1 MNTRD
6 LLIEIGTEELPPKAL
21 KTLSRAFLA
30 GIHNGLKSAG
40 LEFEDLVNYA
50 SPRRLSVLVIELQ
63 EKQEDKPVERRGP
76 ALAAAFDDDGCP
88 TQAAKGFAK
97 SCGVEVEELDKL
109 ETEKGSWLTYSNLQK
124 GESVQTLITDIINK
138 SLDALPI
145 PKRMR
150 WSDLKDQFVRPV
162 HWVVLL
168 FGDEVI
174 DTKILG
180 VKTGRETRGHRF
192 HHPETLYIGE
202 PVAYAPLLETEG
214 HVIVEFEARREA
226 IRAQI
231 LEIANTVKGTAV
243 IDDALL
249 DEVTS
254 MVEWPQ
260 AVLGNFD
267 ERFLDV
273 PGEALISAMKGHQKY
288 FHLLDPDEKLM
299 PHFITI
305 SNIESKEPDKVREGN
320 ERVIRP
326 RLSDSEFFWK
336 QDQKR
341 SLQDR
346 VTDLKTVVFQTKLG
360 TLYDKVQ
367 RTMIIASSVA
377 TQLGYNEDDAKRA
390 AELCKSDL
398 LTDMVNEFPDL
409 QGVMGR
415 YYAKLNGENDQ
426 VVTAIEE
433 HYMPRFSGDTLPQTN
448 AGICVAL
455 ADKIDTL
462 VGIFTIGLVPSGDK
476 DPFALRRAALGIC
489 RILLEQNM
497 DLTQL
502 IKLAIKNYTYQ
513 KIPVDITKTTNLVYQ
528 FIIGRLQVLYSGL
541 DFKHD
546 EIDAVLCL
554 KPNLLQDSDRK
565 LRALASFRTL
575 PEAESL
581 SAANKRIS
589 NILKKVE
596 SEIPDKWNTFLFAEK
611 EEKDL
616 ADAITR
622 IEPKLEPLFQNQD
635 YSSALKKLADL
646 RESVD
651 AFFSEVMVMDK
662 DEALRNN
669 RLALLSHLRNL
680 FLRVADLSK
689 LQ

>member
-1 MNTRD
+1 MSTQD

-30 GIHNGLKSAG
+30 GVHKGLKAAG

-50 SPRRLSVLVIELQ
+50 SPRRLSVLVFALQ
-63 EKQEDKPVERRGP
+63 EKQEDKQVDRRGP
-76 ALAAAFDDDGCP
+76 ALAAAFDDEGCP

-97 SCGVEVEELDKL
+97 SCGVEVEQLNKL
-109 ETEKGSWLTYSNLQK
+109 ETKNGSWLSYSSLQT
-124 GESVQTLITDIINK
+124 GRETSELIPDIVRK
-138 SLDALPI
+138 SLDDLPI

-150 WSDLKDQFVRPV
+150 WGALSEQFVRPV

-168 FGDEVI
+168 FGDNVI
-174 DTKILG
+174 DATILG
-180 VKTGRETRGHRF
+180 VKTSRETRGHRF
-192 HHPETLYIGE
+192 HHPDTLYIGE
-202 PVAYAPLLETEG
+202 PSAYAPLLETEG

-226 IRAQI
+226 IRAQV
-231 LEIANTVKGTAV
+231 LEIAHTVQGTAI

-260 AVLGNFD
+260 AVLGNFNK
-267 ERFLDV
+267 RFLEV
-273 PGEALISAMKGHQKY
+273 PSEALISAMKGHQKY
-288 FHLLDPDEKLM
+288 FHLLDADGKLM

-305 SNIESKEPDKVREGN
+305 SNIESKDPDKVREGN

-341 SLQDR
+341 TLEDR
-346 VTDLKTVVFQTKLG
+346 IDDLKTVVFQSKLG

-367 RTMIIASSVA
+367 RTMTIASSIA
-377 TQLGYNEDDAKRA
+377 GQLGFNENDAKRA

-398 LTDMVNEFPDL
+398 LTDMVGEFPDL
-409 QGVMGR
+409 QGLMGR
-415 YYAKLNGENDQ
+415 YYAKLNGENNQ
-426 VVTAIEE
+426 VAQAIDE
-433 HYMPRFSGDTLPQTN
+433 HYMPRFSGDALPQTE

-462 VGIFTIGLVPSGDK
+462 VGIFAIGRVPTGDK

-513 KIPVDITKTTNLVYQ
+513 KLPVDITKTTNMVYE
-528 FIIGRLQVLYSGL
+528 FIMGRLQVYYSGL

-546 EIDAVLCL
+546 EIEAVLCL
-554 KPNLLQDSDRK
+554 KPNLLQDIDKK
-565 LRALASFRTL
+565 LHGLASFRKL

-596 SEIPDKWNTFLFAEK
+596 TDIPEKWNTFLFSEQ

-622 IEPKLEPLFQNQD
+622 VEPKLEPLFENQD
-635 YSSALKKLADL
+635 YEAAMKKLANL
-646 RESVD
+646 HESVD
-651 AFFSEVMVMDK
+651 AFFAEVMVMDD
-662 DEALRNN
+662 DESLRDN

-680 FLRVADLSK
+680 FLRVADLSR